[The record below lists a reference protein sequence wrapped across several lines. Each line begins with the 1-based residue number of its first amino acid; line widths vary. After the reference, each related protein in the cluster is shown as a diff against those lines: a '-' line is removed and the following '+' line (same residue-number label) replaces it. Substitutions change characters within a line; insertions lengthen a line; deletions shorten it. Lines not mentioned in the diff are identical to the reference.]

1 MPHNHI
7 TMPMRDP
14 RSFIKIAALPIDSQ
28 RGFKIQARSF
38 HVYSTAEPSR
48 EEIRMRN
55 FQRRSAQFSS
65 QGYQSV
71 KHKAYCGI
79 GDPFYLDEK
88 KLMLHSLGQLNEV
101 FLLFSISIGMIEIR
115 HY

>member
-1 MPHNHI
+1 
-7 TMPMRDP
+7 
-14 RSFIKIAALPIDSQ
+14 
-28 RGFKIQARSF
+28 
-38 HVYSTAEPSR
+38 
-48 EEIRMRN
+48 MRN

-101 FLLFSISIGMIEIR
+101 FLLLAFQLPRSKLGIIDVRIGVIIIVNKFFLFGQL
-115 HY
+115 